1 MAVLNE
7 KSDLI
12 FIRSF
17 NINLNFW
24 EENPH
29 AVYVFKNFYNSDNSK
44 EKNWSSKIMW
54 AIALLFH
61 PRSDY
66 ANIEFLDRLK
76 FVKDD
81 YLVNEIFDIDA
92 HDEIIKIFKTH
103 CLTREQRFLSN
114 LAKKLDERDAY
125 LESLPYTI
133 DNFETLEKALKNSK
147 DIMNQYL
154 TVKSLVEQEDDVT
167 FGSIVESA
175 SEKGEI

>member
-1 MAVLNE
+1 MAVLD
-7 KSDLI
+7 KSSDII

-24 EENPH
+24 EENAH
-29 AVYVFKNFYNSDNSK
+29 AIYVFKNFYKNDKSK
-44 EKNWSSKIMW
+44 NKEYSSKIMW
-54 AIALLFH
+54 GVVLMFH
-61 PRSDY
+61 PKSDY
-66 ANIEFLDRLK
+66 SDIEFLDRLK

-81 YLVNEIFDIDA
+81 YLGDINFDLDELE
-92 HDEIIKIFKTH
+92 EIIDIFKKH

-154 TVKSLVEQEDDVT
+154 VVKSLVEQEDDAT
-167 FGSIVESA
+167 YGSVVESA
-175 SEKGEI
+175 SEKGDI